1 MVGLVP
7 LYHLWSTVH
16 VYFLIILPPIT
27 GSLQR
32 QLYISKT
39 WSVLRNIVFRPF
51 YSPNVGADFMWRTMI
66 KVTASQGGITW
77 VCNSPSINRLSNGH
91 FHNSHS
97 LVSLQKPQKKSSCPG
112 MKRRGTV
119 IWRWMS
125 FLMSREDPRTGSGGC
140 RGAPCSRSGRRRW
153 RDRRCTWAEDGCL
166 SDSEGWER
174 ERERQVVMAS
184 NRPVR
189 RRSLVYSS
197 FWALSDGNGKGLP
210 AVLELWYYWSA
221 TVCQFMSVVT
231 SFCSGCVRNLRKV
244 KKLAVVGKWLHVPC

>member
-1 MVGLVP
+1 MIVLHALFP
-7 LYHLWSTVH
+7 LNIDPTQNKIQVSKWSDLSLCTTSGPQSM
-16 VYFLIILPPIT
+16 FISW
-27 GSLQR
+27 SLQR

-174 ERERQVVMAS
+174 ERDKWSWQVTD
-184 NRPVR
+184 
-189 RRSLVYSS
+189 
-197 FWALSDGNGKGLP
+197 LSDAGVWFIP
-210 AVLELWYYWSA
+210 AFELYRMETAKDYLLSLSYGIIGQLQC
-221 TVCQFMSVVT
+221 VSSCQ
-231 SFCSGCVRNLRKV
+231 
-244 KKLAVVGKWLHVPC
+244 